1 MNIYTSISI
10 HTVYISSCS
19 IYIYIDVECIFIPYH
34 VEVPLSYCMLHVCK
48 GNRIIMLVMM
58 QSSTSQGLSLAAHDL
73 QSA

>member
-1 MNIYTSISI
+1 ML
-10 HTVYISSCS
+10 
-19 IYIYIDVECIFIPYH
+19 YIYIECIFITYH
-34 VEVPLSYCMLHVCK
+34 VEVPLSYCMLHVCT